1 MPHEPKIETAL
12 VCDDVRREQSG
23 KDILIGVYTA
33 GIGVPALPSQQRFAF
48 WLMLSA
54 PEPGAFSLTLR
65 ILAPQTTRADVRME
79 LDISPKPDAVFSQEP
94 FALFTPPLLLQ
105 ITEPGDLEL
114 QARWGER
121 GKFRTLLRKPIVL
134 IPPTP

>member
-1 MPHEPKIETAL
+1 MPREPEIETAL

-23 KDILIGVYTA
+23 KDILIGVYTG
-33 GIGVPALPSQQRFAF
+33 GIGVPALPSQPLFAF
-48 WLMLSA
+48 WLALRA
-54 PEPGAFSLTLR
+54 REPGEFLLSLQIIVSKT
-65 ILAPQTTRADVRME
+65 ARAKMSMNLE
-79 LDISPKPDAVFSQEP
+79 LPPNAETSFLHDPFAVFVP
-94 FALFTPPLLLQ
+94 PVPLL
-105 ITEPGDLEL
+105 IEAPGDLEL